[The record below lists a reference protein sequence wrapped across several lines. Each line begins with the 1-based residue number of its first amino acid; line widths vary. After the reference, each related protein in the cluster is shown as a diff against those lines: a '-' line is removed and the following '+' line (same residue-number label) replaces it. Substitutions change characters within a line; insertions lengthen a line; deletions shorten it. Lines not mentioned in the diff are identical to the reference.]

1 MRGLT
6 TFLRIVETSL
16 GGGLKTTSTVGI
28 PIIRD
33 LEFKVSSIRLNHIEG
48 SNQSIPL
55 YTNEELVTL
64 FYTINGSSENY
75 EVSIFRNFTEVS
87 TITKQ
92 GSGNYS
98 EPNFAL
104 ATNELNVIQLKV
116 RSLDTNGVNLGFQ
129 KESNIITLIHDDIS
143 PNFLPNGVST
153 TFKRTHQQ

>member
-1 MRGLT
+1 M
-6 TFLRIVETSL
+6 
-16 GGGLKTTSTVGI
+16 KTGTVGI

-48 SNQSIPL
+48 NNQSIPL

-92 GSGNYS
+92 GSGKYS

-116 RSLDTNGVNLGFQ
+116 HG
-129 KESNIITLIHDDIS
+129 
-143 PNFLPNGVST
+143 
-153 TFKRTHQQ
+153 